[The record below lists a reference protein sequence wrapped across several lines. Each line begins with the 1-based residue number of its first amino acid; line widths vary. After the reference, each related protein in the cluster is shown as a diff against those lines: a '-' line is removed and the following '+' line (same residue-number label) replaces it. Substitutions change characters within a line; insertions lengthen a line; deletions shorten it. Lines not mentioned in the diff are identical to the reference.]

1 MIRVTERSQPLSASE
16 REWLRVRD
24 YLREHRYD
32 LSVTASD
39 ELYQDV
45 PRVAGTPLLTAPGWL
60 PAEPI
65 PLERIALDLHP
76 STGEAVTAS
85 CAPVPARL
93 DGTAYSSYSDALGT
107 LAAPEV
113 FENRRTYR
121 LLDAELG
128 GPRPRLAFGLG
139 RYFDGI
145 DTGEAVGHEYAA
157 QKLGM
162 SIRASQRST
171 IGSPVDLARRP
182 TNLAISA
189 LTLRHDRGTG
199 EARFLLHWRDPAK
212 VGHAGGLYQVIPVG
226 LFQPATGHPDS
237 PLNDF
242 SLWRCL
248 VREFA
253 EELLG
258 ADEAEAGAGP
268 IDYDSWPFAAEM
280 LAEQGRGAIQTHCLG
295 VGVDPLTLATDML
308 GVVVIDAPVFDRLF
322 GTLVRTNAEGELA
335 RLSCDGRPG
344 VPFVAAEVERLTKRE
359 PMQAAGAAVLAS
371 AWKHRAMLLSG

>member
-1 MIRVTERSQPLSASE
+1 MIRVKERPQPLSASE

-45 PRVAGTPLLTAPGWL
+45 PRVAGTPLLTSAGWL

-65 PLERIALDLHP
+65 PLERIVLDLRP
-76 STGEAVTAS
+76 STGDAVTTSRAS
-85 CAPVPARL
+85 VPVRL
-93 DGTAYSSYSDALGT
+93 GGTAYSCYSDALDA
-107 LAAPEV
+107 LAAPAV

-121 LLDAELG
+121 LLDADLG
-128 GPRPRLAFGLG
+128 GPQPRLTFGLG
-139 RYFDGI
+139 CYFDGI

-157 QKLGM
+157 QTLGM
-162 SIRASQRST
+162 ATPTSQRSL

-189 LTLRHDRGTG
+189 LTIRHDRGTG

-226 LFQPATGHPDS
+226 VFQPATDHPDS
-237 PLNDF
+237 LHNDF

-258 ADEAEAGAGP
+258 ADEVEAGAGP

-280 LAEQGRGAIQTHCLG
+280 LAEHRRGAIRAHCLG
-295 VGVDPLTLATDML
+295 LGVDPLTLATDML
-308 GVVVIDAPVFDRLF
+308 GVVVIDAPVFDRIF

-335 RLSCDGRPG
+335 CLSDDGRPG
-344 VPFVAAEVERLTKRE
+344 VPFVAAEVERLTTRE
-359 PMQAAGAAVLAS
+359 SMQAAGAAVLAS
-371 AWKHRAMLLSG
+371 AWKHRAVLLSG